1 MYYTRM
7 AMLACT
13 KKNHEVR
20 EKRGAEGSGY
30 IYICAA
36 VAVEFFASRRQNG
49 MEVPSKNARGKGKK
63 MYTNLE

>member
-7 AMLACT
+7 AMLAYSRPP

-36 VAVEFFASRRQNG
+36 VAVEFFCQKAPEWNG
-49 MEVPSKNARGKGKK
+49 SAI
-63 MYTNLE
+63 